1 MSEKPHN
8 NSSSPHSKSQNKL
21 LPYITENRRLTFL
34 LQECNDIQN
43 YIEKTKTSIKI
54 AGSSSKTSKSCKNIS
69 SVQVLSQIPCH
80 SNPAPTLKPKGHS
93 KLSEAAKAVNSLI
106 SPISPAKHKIKR
118 TKKLNDPQN
127 SSERPQ
133 INYEVLH
140 SEQTRKLLQCNKRQ
154 FGDHFE
160 STLKQP
166 KKKPN
171 FQLALES
178 FPKSLK
184 TILSSPRL
192 SKSRV
197 VTQTPTFAKPKRSKE
212 EKNLVSSV
220 LNQNRKI
227 SHMLKMEKLLH
238 EQAIK
243 LA

>member
-8 NSSSPHSKSQNKL
+8 NSSSPHSKSHNKL

-34 LQECNDIQN
+34 LQECADIQT
-43 YIEKTKTSIKI
+43 YIEKTKSSIKI
-54 AGSSSKTSKSCKNIS
+54 AGNSSKTSKSHKNLPSPELPQPITS
-69 SVQVLSQIPCH
+69 L
-80 SNPAPTLKPKGHS
+80 NPYPTSKPKGPS
-93 KLSEAAKAVNSLI
+93 KLSEAAKVVNSLI

-118 TKKLNDPQN
+118 AKKLKELKNP
-127 SSERPQ
+127 SEKPQ

-140 SEQTRKLLQCNKRQ
+140 SEEARKLLQCNKRQ

-178 FPKSLK
+178 IPKSLK

-192 SKSRV
+192 SKPRLLA
-197 VTQTPTFAKPKRSKE
+197 QTPTFSKSKKSKE
-212 EKNLVSSV
+212 DKNLVSSV

-238 EQAIK
+238 EQAVK